1 MESAFSKA
9 DTVSNANV
17 VWHQAA
23 NEPTF
28 RCPDELGWQPQTPK
42 YKYSSRIRTEHSRCI
57 VL

>member
-28 RCPDELGWQPQTPK
+28 RCPDELGWQPQNSMPVDAILKSLKKGELMT
-42 YKYSSRIRTEHSRCI
+42 
-57 VL
+57 